1 MERHKRRR
9 SRESAVSRTPAD
21 MADNLKKLFDENAI
35 QVTVKRLARA
45 ISRDFDDEELVL
57 VSVLKGSFMFI
68 SDLMREIRNP
78 VVVDFIRASSYGCD
92 TMTSGKVT
100 LTKDLETDI
109 AGKNVIIVE
118 DIIDSG
124 LTLTAIKEMLL
135 ARKPRSLKICALVDK
150 RARRKVKIEG
160 DYVGFSIEDG
170 FIVGYGVDYAERYRN
185 LPAIYVVEQGDTE
198 VGPG

>member
-1 MERHKRRR
+1 ML
-9 SRESAVSRTPAD
+9 AD
-21 MADNLKKLFDENAI
+21 MADTLRKLFDKEEIRSA
-35 QVTVKRLARA
+35 VKRLAEA
-45 ISRDFDDEELVL
+45 ITRDFDDEELVL

-78 VVVDFIRASSYGCD
+78 VVVDFIRASSYGSG
-92 TMTSGKVT
+92 TTTSGQVT

-109 AGKNVIIVE
+109 AGRNVIIIE

-124 LTLTAIKEMLL
+124 LTLTAIRELLL

-150 RARRKVKIEG
+150 RARRKVEIEG
-160 DYVGFSIEDG
+160 DYVGFSMEDG

-185 LPAIYVVEQGDTE
+185 LPAIYVVEQE
-198 VGPG
+198 

>member
-1 MERHKRRR
+1 MPTEMSDKL
-9 SRESAVSRTPAD
+9 T
-21 MADNLKKLFDENAI
+21 KLFDEDQI
-35 QVTVKRLARA
+35 RA
-45 ISRDFDDEELVL
+45 AVGHIALEISRDFDNEEIVL
-57 VSVLKGSFMFI
+57 VSVLKGAFMFI
-68 SDLMREIRNP
+68 SDLMKEIKNP
-78 VVVDFIRASSYGCD
+78 VVVDFIRASSYGSD
-92 TMTSGKVT
+92 TTTSGKVT

-124 LTLTAIKEMLL
+124 LTLTAIREMLL

-150 RARRKVKIEG
+150 RARRKVEIEG

-185 LPAIYVVEQGDTE
+185 LPAIYVVEQE
-198 VGPG
+198 

>member
-1 MERHKRRR
+1 M
-9 SRESAVSRTPAD
+9 PAD
-21 MADNLKKLFDENAI
+21 MADTLKKLFDKDEIRSA
-35 QVTVKRLARA
+35 VKRLAEA
-45 ISRDFDDEELVL
+45 ITSDFDDEELVL

-78 VVVDFIRASSYGCD
+78 VVVDFIRASSYGAG
-92 TMTSGKVT
+92 TATSGQVT

-109 AGKNVIIVE
+109 AGKNVIIIE

-124 LTLTAIKEMLL
+124 LTLTAIRELLL
-135 ARKPRSLKICALVDK
+135 ARNPRSLKICALVDK
-150 RARRKVKIEG
+150 RARRKVEIEG

-185 LPAIYVVEQGDTE
+185 LPAIYVVEQE
-198 VGPG
+198 

>member
-1 MERHKRRR
+1 
-9 SRESAVSRTPAD
+9 
-21 MADNLKKLFDENAI
+21 MADNLKKLFDEDEI
-35 QVTVKRLARA
+35 QATVKRLAEA
-45 ISRDFDDEELVL
+45 ISRDFHDEELVL

-78 VVVDFIRASSYGCD
+78 VVVDFIRASSYGYD
-92 TMTSGKVT
+92 TVTSGKVT

-170 FIVGYGVDYAERYRN
+170 FIVGYGIDYAERYRN
-185 LPAIYVVEQGDTE
+185 LPVIYVVEQEDSE
-198 VGPG
+198 VLPG

>member
-1 MERHKRRR
+1 MF
-9 SRESAVSRTPAD
+9 AD
-21 MADNLKKLFDENAI
+21 MADTLKKLFDKEEI
-35 QVTVKRLARA
+35 QSAVKRLAED
-45 ISRDFDDEELVL
+45 ITHDFDDEELVL

-78 VVVDFIRASSYGCD
+78 VVVDFIRASSYGSG
-92 TMTSGKVT
+92 TATSGQVT

-109 AGKNVIIVE
+109 AGRNVIIIE

-124 LTLTAIKEMLL
+124 LTLTAIRELLL

-150 RARRKVKIEG
+150 RARRKVEIEG

-185 LPAIYVVEQGDTE
+185 LPAIYVVEQE
-198 VGPG
+198 

>member
-1 MERHKRRR
+1 ML
-9 SRESAVSRTPAD
+9 AD
-21 MADNLKKLFDENAI
+21 MADTLKKLFDKDEIRSA
-35 QVTVKRLARA
+35 VKRLAEA
-45 ISRDFDDEELVL
+45 ITRDFDDEELVL

-78 VVVDFIRASSYGCD
+78 VVVDFIRASSYGSG
-92 TMTSGKVT
+92 TTTSGQVT

-109 AGKNVIIVE
+109 AGRNVIIIE

-124 LTLTAIKEMLL
+124 LTLTAIRELLL

-150 RARRKVKIEG
+150 RARRKVEIEG

-185 LPAIYVVEQGDTE
+185 LPAIYVVEQE
-198 VGPG
+198 

>member
-1 MERHKRRR
+1 ML
-9 SRESAVSRTPAD
+9 AD
-21 MADNLKKLFDENAI
+21 MADTLLKKLFDKEEI
-35 QVTVKRLARA
+35 QSAVKRLAEA
-45 ISRDFDDEELVL
+45 ITSDFDDEELVL

-78 VVVDFIRASSYGCD
+78 VVVDFIRASSYGSG
-92 TMTSGKVT
+92 TATSGQVM

-109 AGKNVIIVE
+109 AGRNVIIIE

-124 LTLTAIKEMLL
+124 LTLTAIRELLL

-150 RARRKVKIEG
+150 RARRKVEIEG

-185 LPAIYVVEQGDTE
+185 LPAIYVVERE
-198 VGPG
+198 

>member
-1 MERHKRRR
+1 
-9 SRESAVSRTPAD
+9 VSRKIFFSGTHTN
-21 MADNLKKLFDENAI
+21 MVENLKKLFNENEI
-35 QVTVKRLARA
+35 QAAVKRLAEA

-68 SDLMREIRNP
+68 SDLMREIKNP

-92 TMTSGKVT
+92 TVTSGKVT

-124 LTLTAIKEMLL
+124 LTLTAIREMLL
-135 ARKPRSLKICALVDK
+135 ARKPRSLKICALIDK
-150 RARRKVKIEG
+150 RARRKVIIEG

-170 FIVGYGVDYAERYRN
+170 FIVGYGIDYAERYRN
-185 LPAIYVVEQGDTE
+185 LPVIYVVEQGDNE
-198 VGPG
+198 VLPGQG